1 MIRKIVFIVAF
12 ALCVSAAWARDER
25 SIKDLSKALAALA
38 PDVDPSEAEL
48 VSVTA
53 HTTARSLA
61 REYRVVLNPELTVF
75 LVNIGMRKRGWC
87 GHWTRDIGEALKELK
102 LKTLVLHWGVAD
114 EGTTGES
121 NCVVITA
128 RNQPFQEG
136 IIIDG
141 WRRAGR
147 LYWGKVTKD
156 DEYKWKEAALHTA
169 WLQDYRHA
177 YEVRPTVR

>member
-1 MIRKIVFIVAF
+1 M
-12 ALCVSAAWARDER
+12 
-25 SIKDLSKALAALA
+25 
-38 PDVDPSEAEL
+38 
-48 VSVTA
+48 
-53 HTTARSLA
+53 
-61 REYRVVLNPELTVF
+61 
-75 LVNIGMRKRGWC
+75 
-87 GHWTRDIGEALKELK
+87 
-102 LKTLVLHWGVAD
+102 
-114 EGTTGES
+114 
-121 NCVVITA
+121 VITA

>member
-1 MIRKIVFIVAF
+1 LRNALVA
-12 ALCVSAAWARDER
+12 LT
-25 SIKDLSKALAALA
+25 
-38 PDVDPSEAEL
+38 PDVDPGETEL
-48 VSVTA
+48 TSVTA
-53 HTTARSLA
+53 HTTARSLKGK
-61 REYRVVLNPELTVF
+61 YHVVLNPEFQCF
-75 LVNIGMRKRGWC
+75 LINIGLRQRGYC